1 MHISARCYAVTGLG
15 CIPPWSVNAGF
26 VVGDQ
31 ATLIADTGA
40 NALAA
45 ATIHGYA
52 VAARPGNRLAVVD
65 TEPHFDHIGGNGFF
79 RAKGIEVHGH
89 GGIQRTP
96 AEFDAEI
103 AEFNSAILNA
113 ERRERA
119 EAKVFY
125 TGTSLVNPSQTLA
138 ADTRV
143 NLGGC
148 EAHILLTPGHTPA
161 NISVWAPD
169 DGVLFSGDCLVN
181 QYLPNLDCGGV
192 SDWKTWLASL
202 ERIARLVPK
211 VVMPGHGP
219 VAFGND
225 VSKIID
231 TVRKTLEHAIATG
244 HSPTSDAAAS
254 PETTQLDDGTAA

>member
-1 MHISARCYAVTGLG
+1 MRISDRCYAVTGLA

-26 VVGDQ
+26 VVGEQ
-31 ATLIADTGA
+31 ATLIVDTGA

-52 VAARPGNRLAVVD
+52 LAARPGNRLAVVD

-79 RAKGIEVHGH
+79 RAKGIEVYGH
-89 GGIQRTP
+89 AGVRRTP

-113 ERRERA
+113 ARRERV

-125 TGTSLVNPSQTLA
+125 AGTSLVNPTQALD
-138 ADTRV
+138 ADTRMD
-143 NLGGC
+143 LGGC
-148 EAHILLTPGHTPA
+148 EVEILLTPGHTPA
-161 NISVWAPD
+161 NISVWVPD

-181 QYLPNLDCGGV
+181 RYLPNLDCGGV
-192 SDWKTWLASL
+192 DDWMAWLASID
-202 ERIARLVPK
+202 RIARLAPK

-219 VAFGND
+219 VAFGDD
-225 VSKIID
+225 VTQIID
-231 TVRKTLEHAIATG
+231 TMRKTLEHSVTVG
-244 HSPTSDAAAS
+244 RSPSAVAALTT
-254 PETTQLDDGTAA
+254 ETL